1 VRTIG
6 TSLNYIKV
14 DASADVSE
22 EWELRRNVLGVVY
35 TYDVKCHERLDNSTQ
50 QVVLSAKEARM

>member
-1 VRTIG
+1 M
-6 TSLNYIKV
+6 NYIKV